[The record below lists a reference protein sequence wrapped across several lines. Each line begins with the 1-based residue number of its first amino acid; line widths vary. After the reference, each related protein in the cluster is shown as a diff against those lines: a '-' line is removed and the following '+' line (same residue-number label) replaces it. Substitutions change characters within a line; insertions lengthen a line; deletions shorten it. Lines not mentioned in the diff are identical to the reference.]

1 VARHRHEEYPKTE
14 RTGIRALRL
23 LLQRPAHRRRQA
35 GAGRTAMDTARW
47 GHPKETSNV
56 NSLDE
61 VPDSSWYTNRHH
73 LRRMSA
79 EELERGPNR
88 GSLPDFELRAALE
101 PVMVKYGV
109 DVVLSGHEHF
119 YERIKPQ
126 KAIHYFIVVSSGQ
139 LRESNIG
146 KTALTEKGFDRDNAF
161 MLAEI
166 IGDLMSFQVISRT
179 GETVDS
185 GTIKRAEK
193 TTKITTSR

>member
-1 VARHRHEEYPKTE
+1 
-14 RTGIRALRL
+14 
-23 LLQRPAHRRRQA
+23 
-35 GAGRTAMDTARW
+35 MDTARW

-79 EELERGPNR
+79 EELERGPNH

-109 DVVLSGHEHF
+109 DDILSGHDDQKEYYMVDKHF

-146 KTALTEKGFDRDNAF
+146 KTELTEKGFDRDNAF

>member
-1 VARHRHEEYPKTE
+1 
-14 RTGIRALRL
+14 
-23 LLQRPAHRRRQA
+23 
-35 GAGRTAMDTARW
+35 MDTARW

-88 GSLPDFELRAALE
+88 ESLPDFELRAALE

-119 YERIKPQ
+119 DERIKPQ

-146 KTALTEKGFDRDNAF
+146 KTELTEKGFDRDNAF

-166 IGDLMSFQVISRT
+166 IGDLMSFQVIFRT